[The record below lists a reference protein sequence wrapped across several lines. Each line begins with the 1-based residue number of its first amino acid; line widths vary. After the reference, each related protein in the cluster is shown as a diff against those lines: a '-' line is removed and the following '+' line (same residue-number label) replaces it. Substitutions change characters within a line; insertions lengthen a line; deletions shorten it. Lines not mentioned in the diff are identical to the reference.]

1 VPGVA
6 SVGVGDQ
13 TSVKVSNPP
22 LGRRIL
28 ARFRPYRARVGLIV
42 AVILVSSVLSV
53 VAALLI
59 KVVFDKALFPRGG
72 PNLTLLVEL
81 VAVLIA
87 IPIVT
92 GVLNIVQTYLTN
104 WVGNRVMRD
113 LRDRLFGHLE
123 RMSLAFF
130 TATRTGEVQ
139 SRLANDVGG
148 VQETITSTAST
159 VVSNVVI
166 VVSAL
171 VAMLVLSPVLTG
183 ISVALVPV
191 FVLVSNRVG
200 RARRAARRETQTS
213 LAEMS
218 AITQETLSVS
228 GILLTKVFGRQA
240 TEIARYGAEN
250 ARQADLQV
258 RQAMTGRTFF
268 AVTQV
273 FFGISPA
280 LLYLVAGLELRG
292 GHDAGLSAGTI
303 VAFTTLQTRLLLPII
318 QLLQV
323 SVDVQS
329 SLALFGR
336 VFEYLDLRPQITDG
350 PQAVGLPAASVSGE
364 VALDRV
370 SFAYGPGEGTSPNGD
385 SPPRRWALREVSLKV
400 EPGQLAALVGP
411 SGAGKTTISYLIPRL
426 YEVTEGAVR
435 IDGHDVR
442 ELTLASVADICGMV
456 MQESYLFHASVRDNL
471 RYGRPDATEDQVE
484 EAARAAYIHD
494 RILELDQGYDTT
506 VGERGYRFS
515 GGERQRLAIARVILK
530 DPRVLVLDEA
540 TSALDTESERI
551 VQRALESVMHNR
563 TTIAIAHRLSTIR
576 AADVIFVLDHG
587 QVVERGTH
595 DELVRLGG
603 VYARLYEEQFGS
615 GTVQAFCSDGVVL
628 ADGRCVR
635 PAPAQ
640 SQSGMT
646 ADTHS
651 ISNDRPQATYSASS
665 TPQT

>member
-1 VPGVA
+1 M
-6 SVGVGDQ
+6 
-13 TSVKVSNPP
+13 N
-22 LGRRIL
+22 LNRRIL
-28 ARFRPYRARVGLIV
+28 ALFRPYRARVLLIV
-42 AVILVSSVLSV
+42 AVILVSAVLSV

-59 KVVFDKALFPRGG
+59 KVVFDKALFPPGG
-72 PNLTLLVEL
+72 PNLTLLFEL

-87 IPIVT
+87 IPIIT

-113 LRDRLFGHLE
+113 LRNRLFGHLE

-139 SRLANDVGG
+139 SRLANDIGG

-166 VVSAL
+166 VASAL
-171 VAMLVLSPVLTG
+171 VAMLLLSPVLTLL
-183 ISVALVPV
+183 SVALVPV

-200 RARRAARRETQTS
+200 RTRRAARRETQTS

-228 GILLTKVFGRQA
+228 GILLTKVFGRQNS
-240 TEIARYGAEN
+240 EIARYGAEN

-268 AVTQV
+268 AVTQA

-280 LLYLVAGLELRG
+280 LLYLVAGLELHG
-292 GHDAGLSAGTI
+292 NPHSGLSAGTI
-303 VAFTTLQTRLLLPII
+303 VAFTTLQTRLLQPII

-336 VFEYLDLRPQITDG
+336 VFEYLDLQPQITDR
-350 PQAVGLPAASVSGE
+350 PVAVALSPEEVRGE
-364 VALDRV
+364 VELDSV
-370 SFAYGPGEGTSPNGD
+370 WFAYGSGEGASQNGD
-385 SPPRRWALREVSLKV
+385 APPRRWALRDVSLKV

-426 YEVTEGAVR
+426 YEVSRGAVK

-442 ELTLASVADICGMV
+442 ELTLASITDICGMV
-456 MQESYLFHASVRDNL
+456 TQESYLFHASVRDNL
-471 RYGRPDATEDQVE
+471 RYGRPDATDAQIEQ
-484 EAARAAYIHD
+484 AARAAYIHD
-494 RILELDQGYDTT
+494 RVLELDEGYDTI

-551 VQRALESVMHNR
+551 VQQALESLMHDR

-587 QVVERGTH
+587 QLVEGGTH
-595 DELVRLGG
+595 SELVDRGG
-603 VYARLYEEQFGS
+603 LYAQLYEEQFGD

-635 PAPAQ
+635 PALAETP
-640 SQSGMT
+640 SSV
-646 ADTHS
+646 
-651 ISNDRPQATYSASS
+651 AT
-665 TPQT
+665 PLPGD